1 MDDLKIISLLEERNE
16 DALAAIQDKYSSY
29 LKRIAMNILANEA
42 DADECVNDM
51 LLAAWNS
58 IPPQKPDD
66 LGSYVSGV
74 TRNISTVRL
83 RKNRAAKRGGGEAD
97 IAIDELEDCLAG
109 TGTTESEIISREFTA
124 VIEKF
129 LDSLSRRERD
139 MFVSRYYYAY
149 PTDEIAA
156 AFGISDGYVRAALSR
171 TRTKLVN
178 YLSKEKML

>member
-1 MDDLKIISLLEERNE
+1 MTDQKIIKMLFDRDEQ
-16 DALAAIQDKYSSY
+16 ALKAVDDKYGPYCHSVAS
-29 LKRIAMNILANEA
+29 RILGNAA
-42 DADECVNDM
+42 DADECVNDT
-51 LLAAWNS
+51 LLAVWNS
-58 IPPQKPDD
+58 IPPQKPND

-97 IAIDELEDCLAG
+97 IAIDELEDCLAS

-124 VIEKF
+124 TVEKF

-156 AFGISDGYVRAALSR
+156 AFGISDGNVRATLSR
-171 TRTKLVN
+171 TRTKLVK

>member
-1 MDDLKIISLLEERNE
+1 MTDQKIIKMLFDRDEQ
-16 DALAAIQDKYSSY
+16 ALKEVDDKYGPYCRCVAS
-29 LKRIAMNILANEA
+29 RILGNAA
-42 DADECVNDM
+42 DADECVNDT
-51 LLAAWNS
+51 LLAVWNS
-58 IPPQKPDD
+58 VPPQKPND
-66 LGSYVSGV
+66 LGSYVSGL
-74 TRNISTVRL
+74 TRNISTARL

-97 IAIDELEDCLAG
+97 IAIDELEDCLAS

-124 VIEKF
+124 TVEKF

-156 AFGISDGYVRAALSR
+156 AFGISDGNVRATLSH
-171 TRTKLVN
+171 TRTKLVK